1 MHFILGG
8 VIYFRTLACEQTNNN
23 MAKITKKAKKEFVRD
38 KLRNDP
44 KWTLMALL
52 KIYDFQTADE
62 QQFEYTSDA
71 NNVGFTGAD
80 GEILTSFAKGLLKY
94 RTLTERQMA
103 ITKNKMPKYWRQ
115 ILNNTNHER
124 LEAMMI
130 AA

>member
-1 MHFILGG
+1 
-8 VIYFRTLACEQTNNN
+8 